1 SRACCSC
8 FAKTRDINDQGGGGD
23 PAAFFLVVETE
34 ESSMQKIWASILIST
49 ERMAGKVLKMWILAG
64 LLTHSVT
71 VANHI

>member
-1 SRACCSC
+1 
-8 FAKTRDINDQGGGGD
+8 
-23 PAAFFLVVETE
+23 
-34 ESSMQKIWASILIST
+34 MQKIWASILIST